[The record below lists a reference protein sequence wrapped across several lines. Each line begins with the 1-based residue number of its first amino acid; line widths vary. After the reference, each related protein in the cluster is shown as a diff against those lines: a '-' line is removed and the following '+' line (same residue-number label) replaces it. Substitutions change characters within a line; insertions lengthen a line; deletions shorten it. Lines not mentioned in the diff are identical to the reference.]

1 MKKIIGLGLLLT
13 SSVVFADVNVY
24 SARKE
29 KLIKPLLDQFTQ
41 ETGIKVNLVTGKAD
55 ALLARLKSEGKLTP
69 ADILI
74 TTDAGRLHRAKE
86 SGLLS
91 TLDLGVITKKV
102 PVNYRDKDNQWVG
115 LSLRSRPI
123 IYRKGKVD
131 PSTLSTYEALAD
143 PKFKGK
149 VCIRSSGNI
158 YNQSLIASMIA
169 ADGETKT
176 LNWAKKFVK
185 NFARPPKGGDRDQIK
200 AVANGEC
207 DIAVVNTY
215 YLAGMLKSKSA
226 EQVEIAKTV
235 DVFWPNQ
242 NGRGAHVNVSG
253 AGIIKYAK
261 NKTEAQKLIN
271 FLVGDSAQQWYA
283 QANHEFPIRSGIQ
296 ASQTLNDWGVFKA
309 DDLNLSKL
317 GDLNANAVRLMD
329 KAGWK

>member
-1 MKKIIGLGLLLT
+1 MKKIIGLALLVT

-41 ETGIKVNLVTGKAD
+41 ETGVKVNLVTGKAD
-55 ALLARLKSEGKLTP
+55 ALLARLKSEGALTP

-86 SGLLS
+86 AGFLS
-91 TLDLGVITKKV
+91 DLNLDVLAKKV
-102 PVNYRDKDNQWVG
+102 PANYRDKDNQWVG

-123 IYRKGKVD
+123 VYRKGGVD
-131 PSTLSTYEALAD
+131 PATLSTYEALAD

-149 VCIRSSGNI
+149 ICIRSSSNI
-158 YNQSLIASMIA
+158 YNQSLVASMIA
-169 ADGETKT
+169 SDGEAAT

-215 YLAGMLKSKSA
+215 YLAGMLQSKSA
-226 EQVEIAKTV
+226 EQVEAAKKIA
-235 DVFWPNQ
+235 VFWPNQ
-242 NGRGAHVNVSG
+242 NNRGAHVNVSG
-253 AGIIKYAK
+253 AGIVKSSK
-261 NKTEAQKLIN
+261 NKAVAIKLIE
-271 FLVGDSAQQWYA
+271 FLVSDGAQQWYA

-296 ASQTLNDWGVFKA
+296 ASKTLNDWGVFKA
-309 DDLNLSKL
+309 DNLNLSKL
-317 GDLNANAVRLMD
+317 GDLNAQAVRLMD